1 MGLYLTLAKSPSV
14 PSNTIF
20 DVKRLMG
27 KNFSDKSVQED
38 LKQQTSYK
46 LNQKKDKHK
55 IVGSV
60 ARSVDVKDAIDDVI
74 NEKIDIK

>member
-1 MGLYLTLAKSPSV
+1 ME
-14 PSNTIF
+14 N
-20 DVKRLMG
+20 
-27 KNFSDKSVQED
+27 
-38 LKQQTSYK
+38 LKQETSYK

-60 ARSVDVKDAIDDVI
+60 ARSVDIKDAIDDVV